1 MRTLR
6 DCFIFLLIMAALLV
20 AWAMTGIESLRNP
33 WSWILAVVGAA
44 IFDGLNLLRV
54 QEQASQEEFLRST
67 FTIKSYG
74 YSRRTC
80 AD

>member
-20 AWAMTGIESLRNP
+20 AWAMTGIGSLRNP

-44 IFDGLNLLRV
+44 IFDGLTYFV
-54 QEQASQEEFLRST
+54 Y
-67 FTIKSYG
+67 KSKPRKK
-74 YSRRTC
+74 SSS
-80 AD
+80 AQHLQ

>member
-54 QEQASQEEFLRST
+54 QEQTSQEEFLRST

>member
-6 DCFIFLLIMAALLV
+6 DCFIFLLIMVALLV
-20 AWAMTGIESLRNP
+20 AWVMMGVGSLRNP

-44 IFDGLNLLRV
+44 IFDGLTYLV
-54 QEQASQEEFLRST
+54 Y
-67 FTIKSYG
+67 KSKARKK
-74 YSRRTC
+74 S